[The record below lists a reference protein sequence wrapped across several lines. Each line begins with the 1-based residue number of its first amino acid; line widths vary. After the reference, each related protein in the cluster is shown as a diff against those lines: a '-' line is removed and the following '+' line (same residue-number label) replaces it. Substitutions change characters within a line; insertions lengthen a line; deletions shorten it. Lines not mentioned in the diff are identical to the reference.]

1 MQMRSAL
8 VLVMG
13 LALDLAAG
21 AAHAAII
28 SIGPFAGSLTETW
41 ESFPNYTVPVRV
53 TFLPNPTAIM
63 GGAAMISHPFM
74 VVYEPAVPL
83 AFFDFFTSG
92 LAQVADGS
100 KGMGSAAISGSPQS
114 NATTIITFLS
124 PIDAFGAFWGS
135 LTGGGRGDPVTV
147 VVDFFDVFGNPI
159 GTDSFSYSHSSVGD
173 GRLDWHGWQS
183 SIPVGSLTYTGLD
196 VAVDGL
202 QADAVPEP
210 GTLLLLGSG
219 LASILALRQSHRS

>member
-1 MQMRSAL
+1 MQIRPVLM
-8 VLVMG
+8 LVMG
-13 LALDLAAG
+13 LGLDLVAG

-41 ESFPNYTVPVRV
+41 ESFPNYTVPVRP

-74 VVYEPAVPL
+74 AVYEPAVPL

-100 KGMGSAAISGSPQS
+100 KGMGSVHVFGFPT
-114 NATTIITFLS
+114 ATTTITFLS
-124 PIDAFGAFWGS
+124 PIGAFGAFWGA

-147 VVDFFDVFGNPI
+147 VLDFFDVFGNPI
-159 GTDSFSYSHSSVGD
+159 GTDSFSYSHSSLGD